1 MRSDYLKNALRF
13 CCVIDDVDGGSSLT
27 TQAEMALSAG
37 ATLIRYNGSGFSS
50 GKWTELQTLCRLCQ
64 SNGVPFTIRDH
75 LLLAR
80 GLDADGLHLEH
91 SGETMESVRRVLSP
105 GAIFGTSAPPR
116 QGGDARTECDYIE
129 LVPFDPDALRK
140 AAPAF
145 AVAGDIQEP
154 SAARQALDRGAEG
167 VTVASALFQSE
178 NPASLLTAIG
188 KACGCAPRPE
198 PTVPWQDEFGLI
210 EKILKQAP
218 LTQGELIVP
227 PGDDAC
233 LLSPLPHPVISTDT
247 QKEGV
252 HFRRDWQSPEEIG
265 DKAVS
270 ITLSDL
276 AASYARPVC
285 LFVNLGIPPSISDT
299 FIEALYHG
307 MRTALESYACC
318 LGGGN
323 ISSGKELSLDLF
335 AIGQGREDI
344 FPKRSDAQAG
354 FDLYVTGPLGM
365 ARAGLEALRK
375 NDGDFPVLVDRF
387 KHPRARFDA
396 SEVLADHGVTCVMD
410 ISDGLSGDAA
420 HMAEASN
427 LTIELDM
434 ASLSHPEELVSFC
447 RKYDQSPDAFSLAG
461 GEDYELLFAC
471 PPEIFPGIKAS
482 LPEAVRVGRCL
493 PFQGRRLIAPD
504 MKLASY
510 RHGA

>member
-13 CCVIDDVDGGSSLT
+13 CCVIDDADGSPSLT
-27 TQAEMALSAG
+27 TQVEMALSAG
-37 ATLIRYNGSGFSS
+37 ATLIRYNGSGFSFDR
-50 GKWTELQTLCRLCQ
+50 WTELRSLCRLAQ

-80 GLDADGLHLEH
+80 GIDADGLHLEN
-91 SGETMESVRRVLSP
+91 SVETLETVRSVLGPESIV
-105 GAIFGTSAPPR
+105 GTSASPR
-116 QGGDARTECDYIE
+116 HTDTRTEFDYIE
-129 LVPFDPDALRK
+129 LVPFDPDAPRK
-140 AAPAF
+140 ASPAF
-145 AVAGDIQEP
+145 AVAGGIQEP
-154 SAARQALDRGAEG
+154 SAARKALDIGADG
-167 VTVASALFQSE
+167 ITVAGTVFQSGAQ
-178 NPASLLTAIG
+178 ASILTAIG
-188 KACGCAPRPE
+188 EACGCAPRPE
-198 PTVPWQDEFGLI
+198 PAAPWQDEFGLI

-218 LTQGELIVP
+218 RTQTGLIVP

-252 HFRRDWQSPEEIG
+252 HFRLDWQSPEEIG
-265 DKAVS
+265 EKAVS

-276 AASYARPVC
+276 AASYARPVS

-299 FIEALYHG
+299 FVEALYCG
-307 MRTALESYACC
+307 MRTALEGYACG

-323 ISSGKELSLDLF
+323 VSSGKEFSLDLF

-344 FPKRSDAQAG
+344 FPKRSGAQAG

-375 NDGDFPVLVDRF
+375 DDGDFPELVDRF

-396 SEVLADHGVTCVMD
+396 SEVLASHGVTCVMD

-434 ASLSHPEELVSFC
+434 AGLSHSEELVSFC
-447 RKYDQSPDAFSLAG
+447 RKHGQSPDTFALGG

-471 PPEIFPGIKAS
+471 QPEVFPGIKAS

-493 PFQGRRLIAPD
+493 PFQDHRVIAPD
-504 MKLASY
+504 MKLSSY
-510 RHGA
+510 RHSA